1 LLAFFI
7 LKGKDR
13 EKLLLVFSCGLSV
26 VGVTTRVGLFA
37 LAFFRQTMAQKELR
51 QCANPSR
58 NTYKHSDFEVK
69 RGHSPDGNG

>member
-1 LLAFFI
+1 
-7 LKGKDR
+7 
-13 EKLLLVFSCGLSV
+13 LLLVFCCEFSV

-58 NTYKHSDFEVK
+58 YAYNHYDFNTT